1 MPKLIL
7 ALFIG
12 LGAACSLAC
21 SAAEITVLS
30 AAAVQVP
37 VEEVAAQ
44 FKQSTG
50 HSVKFVFSTGG
61 GVDAKVK
68 AGEKF
73 DIVINDQKRL
83 AKPSHALGTVQIGV
97 AIRMGGTR
105 PDLSSAEAFKT
116 SLQAAQSVAYGDPAR
131 GATTGIHFAKVLEQ
145 LGLVEA
151 VKRKQLLAANGLE
164 VMRLVASG
172 QAEIGITQVSEIL
185 HIKGDS
191 LVGPLPASL
200 QLQTTY
206 AAGLYGDAISD
217 VAKQFI
223 HSLTSP
229 TGRQAFAHA
238 GFQ

>member
-1 MPKLIL
+1 MAI
-7 ALFIG
+7 FIG
-12 LGAACSLAC
+12 LAVACSLAC

-44 FKQSTG
+44 FTQRTG
-50 HSVKFVFSTGG
+50 HMVKFAFSTGG
-61 GVDAKVK
+61 GVDAKVR

-83 AKPSHALGTVQIGV
+83 AQPSQALGTVQIGV
-97 AIRMGGTR
+97 AVRTGGTR
-105 PDLSSAEAFKT
+105 PDVSSAEAFKT
-116 SLQAAQSVAYGDPAR
+116 SLKAAQSVAYGDPAR
-131 GATTGIHFAKVLEQ
+131 GATTGIHFAKLLEQ

-151 VKRKQLLAANGLE
+151 VTPKQLLAANGLE

-200 QLQTTY
+200 QLRTTY
-206 AAGLYGDAISD
+206 AAGLYGDSVSD

-223 HSLTSP
+223 ECLTSQ